1 MCARA
6 LGARGPQGVKP
17 QSLTTNAGKFLKKME
32 LLLWIRIKG
41 VLFIRVV
48 ETESS
53 VEFSMT
59 SFFHAGCCYEH
70 FKGSARD

>member
-1 MCARA
+1 
-6 LGARGPQGVKP
+6 
-17 QSLTTNAGKFLKKME
+17 ME

-41 VLFIRVV
+41 VLFIRGVV

-59 SFFHAGCCYEH
+59 SFFHAGCCYKH
-70 FKGSARD
+70 FKGHAALVKCIRQHKV